1 VVIDPLV
8 CYRDAGRSAVR
19 HGGLVNACTAGDMD
33 VFDALLMVRAAA
45 AAGRVMSRA
54 LCVSVACGA
63 AGIIDRHAGRV
74 WQDVSSAELG
84 RSASESLRLVIGI
97 YDVMPSN
104 IGCGFS
110 LQ

>member
-1 VVIDPLV
+1 MHVGVVIDPLV

-54 LCVSVACGA
+54 LCDSVACGA
-63 AGIIDRHAGRV
+63 AGIMDRHAGEFGKMLV
-74 WQDVSSAELG
+74 LQNSAG
-84 RSASESLRLVIGI
+84 RHPIR
-97 YDVMPSN
+97 D
-104 IGCGFS
+104 
-110 LQ
+110 